1 LLACTAART
10 AGSPAIRALSVP
22 ALLAPK
28 PRGVHRAPSGAP
40 RASIAPGRFRPPHGG
55 LTRLSVRHLVLPL
68 IAAATVAAVA
78 GAPAL
83 GGGAP
88 SSGDSVEA
96 LRQQLTTERAQ
107 WKRIR
112 HRLLIVN
119 RRLRSENRRFRRAM
133 KDGEV
138 TAPNSHL
145 RAIAACESGGNPGA
159 ISAGGLYRGK
169 YQFDRRTWA
178 SVGGR
183 GDPAAAPEIEQ
194 DWRAHLL
201 YQRRGAR
208 PWPVCGA

>member
-1 LLACTAART
+1 M
-10 AGSPAIRALSVP
+10 P
-22 ALLAPK
+22 
-28 PRGVHRAPSGAP
+28 
-40 RASIAPGRFRPPHGG
+40 
-55 LTRLSVRHLVLPL
+55 VRHLVLPL

-78 GAPAL
+78 GAPAM
-83 GGGAP
+83 GGAP
-88 SSGDSVEA
+88 SPGDGTEA

-107 WKRIR
+107 WQRLR
-112 HRLLIVN
+112 HRLLAVN
-119 RRLRSENRRFRRAM
+119 RRLRAENRRFRRAVR
-133 KDGEV
+133 DGEV
-138 TAPNSHL
+138 TAPSAHL

-201 YQRRGAR
+201 YQRRGAT
-208 PWPVCGA
+208 PWPVCGG